1 MKILVT
7 GGCGFVGSNIAV
19 FLKKKLRNSKINTL
33 DNLCRRGSYIN
44 YERLKR
50 YKIKN
55 YKFNIE
61 DYSKIKKLPKYDLI
75 IDCCAEAAVEVSKK
89 DVDRVFNTNLIGT
102 FNLLKKCVAN
112 KSSLIFLSSSRVYSI
127 NLLDKLKS
135 KIKKNIKKHFLIDK
149 LLSTN
154 GAKSIY
160 GFTKF
165 SSEELIKEYSYLFKL
180 KYIINR
186 FGVISGP
193 WQFGKQEQGFV
204 SLWIWSHLNKKK
216 LSYIGYGGKGHQVR
230 DVIHIEDV
238 CELILKQINQF
249 SKKHNLL
256 LNVGGGRNN
265 AISLKTLTQK
275 CQIITANT
283 IKFSIKKKTSV
294 YDIPYFVTDNSKVN
308 NLYKWKP
315 QKSIDDII
323 TDTYLWMIVNL
334 NKIKKYFK

>member
-1 MKILVT
+1 M
-7 GGCGFVGSNIAV
+7 
-19 FLKKKLRNSKINTL
+19 
-33 DNLCRRGSYIN
+33 
-44 YERLKR
+44 
-50 YKIKN
+50 
-55 YKFNIE
+55 
-61 DYSKIKKLPKYDLI
+61 
-75 IDCCAEAAVEVSKK
+75 
-89 DVDRVFNTNLIGT
+89 
-102 FNLLKKCVAN
+102 
-112 KSSLIFLSSSRVYSI
+112 
-127 NLLDKLKS
+127 
-135 KIKKNIKKHFLIDK
+135 
-149 LLSTN
+149 
-154 GAKSIY
+154 
-160 GFTKF
+160 
-165 SSEELIKEYSYLFKL
+165 
-180 KYIINR
+180 
-186 FGVISGP
+186 
-193 WQFGKQEQGFV
+193 
-204 SLWIWSHLNKKK
+204 
-216 LSYIGYGGKGHQVR
+216 R